1 MRYAS
6 ACRITFLPAEYNI
19 ILICVVFEQI
29 GGLML
34 IGAGLFLIIYFP
46 DTEDLEFGPF
56 TLVAIFAGLFLLII
70 GIRLLLG

>member
-1 MRYAS
+1 M
-6 ACRITFLPAEYNI
+6 
-19 ILICVVFEQI
+19 VFEQL

-34 IGAGLFLIIYFP
+34 IGAGLFLIVYFP

-56 TLVAIFAGLFLLII
+56 NVIAIFAGLFLLVI